1 MERLASLKFVRQ
13 AQNLFITG
21 SFGTGKSFLATAL
34 GYQACKSGIRTFYAN
49 ASKLLGALKVA
60 KSKGTIESELR
71 KIERCPLLIL
81 DDLFLVPL
89 DAKEHPV
96 LLDIIENRHGRK
108 SIVITSH
115 IPVSNWYDAIGEPT
129 VANAVLD
136 RIVQIE
142 LTGESVWKIKAG
154 KNK

>member
-1 MERLASLKFVRQ
+1 MAEA
-13 AQNLFITG
+13 
-21 SFGTGKSFLATAL
+21 
-34 GYQACKSGIRTFYAN
+34 
-49 ASKLLGALKVA
+49 
-60 KSKGTIESELR
+60 KGTIETELR
-71 KIERCPLLIL
+71 KIEQCPLLIL
-81 DDLFLVPL
+81 EDLFLVPL

-129 VANAVLD
+129 VANAGTGPDCTLGAP
-136 RIVQIE
+136 IE
-142 LTGESVWKIKAG
+142 LTGESVWKSSR

>member
-1 MERLASLKFVRQ
+1 M
-13 AQNLFITG
+13 
-21 SFGTGKSFLATAL
+21 
-34 GYQACKSGIRTFYAN
+34 
-49 ASKLLGALKVA
+49 
-60 KSKGTIESELR
+60 
-71 KIERCPLLIL
+71 
-81 DDLFLVPL
+81 PL